1 MVKSFMRRFYIPL
14 LLMCSPGKVTAQIM
28 PVDTTFY
35 IEVEGARLFG
45 RVVGSGQP
53 LLVVHGGPGM
63 SHDYLAPQL
72 IESFKDAYQ
81 LIFYD
86 QKKSEASL

>member
-1 MVKSFMRRFYIPL
+1 MGYGEKFHAVVLYTIA
-14 LLMCSPGKVTAQIM
+14 VN
-28 PVDTTFY
+28 
-35 IEVEGARLFG
+35 
-45 RVVGSGQP
+45 VVGSGQP

-81 LIFYD
+81 LIFMI
-86 QKKSEASL
+86 KKEAEASL